1 MSTSNPGHGRELNE
15 QNQRDQEQR
24 QGANQ
29 PSRQDISTAPQQEE
43 RDEDLLTERSS
54 EEREEEQDLRD

>member
-1 MSTSNPGHGRELNE
+1 MSTNNPGQGRELNE

-43 RDEDLLTERSS
+43 RDEDLLTERADQDI
-54 EEREEEQDLRD
+54 EEDEDPEN

>member
-1 MSTSNPGHGRELNE
+1 MSTNNPGHGRELNE

-43 RDEDLLTERSS
+43 RDEDLLTERADQDI
-54 EEREEEQDLRD
+54 EEDEDPEN